1 MKFKIGDEVK
11 FLNEK
16 GGGIV
21 SKIISS
27 SMVNVA
33 IEDGFEIPTLTS
45 NLIKIESV
53 DAASDFFHEK
63 FDVEI
68 PKQESEPQIEYSD
81 KTSRLVKYASRGE
94 NLPGIYLAYVPQD
107 QQWMITGMIDVY
119 IINYTDYDILYS
131 FFLRQNKKQ
140 IGIDY
145 GSIPSQSKNL
155 IETID
160 REEIEDWTNGTVQVM
175 FHKDEDDNILLPLS
189 TNFKI
194 KPSKFYKE
202 NFYQETSF
210 LNEMAII
217 YSLCD
222 ISQQSAISNLK
233 DEKDIKQQQII
244 EMKAIE
250 AKAIVLIDKYNTGP
264 REAVID
270 LHIEELIDDD
280 SKIES
285 SEILEFQI
293 DHFEK
298 CLNSALANHYRK
310 ITFIHGVGNG
320 VLKQK
325 IIETLKDYKGVDN
338 QSASMAKFGVGAIEV
353 LIRQNR

>member
-11 FLNEK
+11 FLNDK

-63 FDVEI
+63 FDVEV
-68 PKQESEPQIEYSD
+68 PKQEPESQTEYSD
-81 KTSRLVKYASRGE
+81 KTTRLVKFASKGD
-94 NLPGIYLAYVPQD
+94 NLPGIYIAYVPQD
-107 QQWMITGMIDVY
+107 QQWMITGMIDIY
-119 IINYTDYDILYS
+119 IINFTDYDILYS
-131 FFLRQNKKQ
+131 FFLHQNKKQ

-145 GSIPSQSKNL
+145 GSIKPQSKNL

-160 REEIEDWTNGTVQVM
+160 RDEIEEWTNGTIQIM
-175 FHKDEDDNILLPLS
+175 FHKDESDDIFLPLS
-189 TNFKI
+189 ANFKI

-202 NFYQETSF
+202 NNYQETSF

-222 ISQQSAISNLK
+222 LSQQTVVSKLK
-233 DEKDIKQQQII
+233 DEKDIKQQQIM

-250 AKAIVLIDKYNTGP
+250 AKAIVLIDKYSTGP

-270 LHIEELIDDD
+270 LHIEELIEDD
-280 SKIES
+280 SKIEN
-285 SEILEFQI
+285 SEILDFQMS
-293 DHFEK
+293 HFEK

-310 ITFIHGVGNG
+310 LTFIHGVGNG
-320 VLKQK
+320 ILKQK
-325 IIETLKDYKGVDN
+325 IIERLKDYKGVDN

-353 LIRQNR
+353 LIRHNR

>member
-11 FLNEK
+11 FLNDK

-53 DAASDFFHEK
+53 DPASDFFHEK

-68 PKQESEPQIEYSD
+68 PKPNPEEEIEYSE
-81 KTSRLVKYASRGE
+81 KTSQLVKYASKGE
-94 NLPGIYLAYVPQD
+94 NLPGIYFAYIPQD

-119 IINYTDYDILYS
+119 IINFTDYDILYS
-131 FFLRQNKKQ
+131 FFLHQNKKQ

-145 GSIPSQSKNL
+145 GSIKPQSKNL

-160 REEIEDWTNGTVQVM
+160 RDEIENWTNGTIQIM
-175 FHKDEDDNILLPLS
+175 FHKDEDKEILLPLS

-202 NFYQETSF
+202 NNYQEASF
-210 LNEMAII
+210 LNEKAII
-217 YSLCD
+217 YSIFDL
-222 ISQQSAISNLK
+222 SQKILVSNLK
-233 DEKDIKQQQII
+233 DEKDLKQQQIMEI
-244 EMKAIE
+244 KAIE
-250 AKAIVLIDKYNTGP
+250 AKAIVLIEKYNTGP

-270 LHIEELIDDD
+270 LHIQELIDDD
-280 SKIES
+280 TEIES
-285 SEILEFQI
+285 SEILDFQMN
-293 DHFEK
+293 HFEK
-298 CLNSALANHYRK
+298 CLNSALSNHYRK
-310 ITFIHGVGNG
+310 LTFIHGVGNG

-325 IIETLKDYKGVDN
+325 IIERLKNYQGVDN

-353 LIRQNR
+353 LIRHNR

>member
-33 IEDGFEIPTLTS
+33 IEEGFEIPTLIS
-45 NLIKIESV
+45 NLIKIEIV
-53 DAASDFFHEK
+53 DTASDFFHEK
-63 FDVEI
+63 FDVEV
-68 PKQESEPQIEYSD
+68 PKQEAEAEIEFSN
-81 KTSRLVKYASRGE
+81 KTSRLVKYASKGE
-94 NLPGIYLAYVPQD
+94 NLPGIYFAYVPQD
-107 QQWMITGMIDVY
+107 QKWMITGLIDVFV
-119 IINYTDYDILYS
+119 INFTNYDILYS
-131 FFLRQNKKQ
+131 FFLCQGKKQ

-145 GSIPSQSKNL
+145 GSIKPQSKNL

-160 REEIEDWTNGTVQVM
+160 RDEIEDWTNGTIQIM
-175 FHKDEDDNILLPLS
+175 FHKDEDKDILLPLS

-202 NFYQETSF
+202 NNYRETSF
-210 LNEMAII
+210 LNEKAII
-217 YSLCD
+217 YSIFDL
-222 ISQQSAISNLK
+222 SQKILVSGLK
-233 DEKDIKQQQII
+233 DEKDIKQQQIMEI
-244 EMKAIE
+244 KAIE
-250 AKAIVLIDKYNTGP
+250 AKAIVLIDKYKTGP
-264 REAVID
+264 SEAVVD
-270 LHIEELIDDD
+270 LHIQELIDDD
-280 SKIES
+280 AEIES
-285 SEILEFQI
+285 SKILDFQMN
-293 DHFEK
+293 HFEK
-298 CLNSALANHYRK
+298 CLDSALINHYRK

-325 IIETLKDYKGVDN
+325 IIEALKDYKGVDK

-353 LIRQNR
+353 LIRHNR